1 VLLERID
8 MIALF
13 AIVAVICVLA
23 SVLGIWRALK
33 VDPGLAL
40 MGG

>member
-1 VLLERID
+1 MVALL
-8 MIALF
+8 
-13 AIVAVICVLA
+13 AIVVVICLLA